1 MDFNKINGVSEQ
13 YSLILEIT
21 ELMGSRGMTGV
32 GPEQD
37 P

>member
-21 ELMGSRGMTGV
+21 ELMGSGGM
-32 GPEQD
+32 GPKQD